1 MIRLAKY
8 FKPFILLILLA
19 IVLLFIQANCDLALP
34 DYMSKIVNNG
44 IQQGGVENA
53 VPRAIRQ
60 SEMDRLVLFM
70 SAEDKAEVLGD
81 YTLVD
86 ASSLDPSTGSGGTYD
101 RYVQDYPALASEP
114 IYVLNDIDGAE
125 IARLNPVMGRAL
137 LVVSFIQQVMAD
149 PSQAAAMG
157 QDLGFDLSMIPAG
170 TDLFA
175 LLGRLPAAQL
185 SQMTTAI
192 NSRFDTMGNNMIT
205 QMAVGLVKA
214 EYAALGMDTGRLQN
228 SYIIH
233 TGTLMLLLSLLSGA
247 CTLAVSFLSARTA
260 AGLARDLRRNVFT
273 KVESFSSTEFDRF
286 STASLITRSTNDVT
300 QIQMVVIMM
309 MRMVFYAPII
319 GIGGVIRAMGKNPTM
334 WWIIAVAVA
343 TLLSLILIVYS
354 ISLPKFKS
362 IQGLIDR
369 LNLVMRENL
378 SGMMVIRAFNRQE
391 FEQNRFDKAN
401 RDLTG
406 IMLFVNR
413 VMVIMMPVMMLVMN
427 GLSLLIIW
435 TGAHQV
441 AQSNMQ
447 VGDMMAFLQYT
458 MQIVFAF
465 LMLTMMFIFLPRASV
480 SAGRIADV
488 LETEPVIEDPPNPKR
503 FAEPFDGTTLWQG
516 PSTGSG
522 GTSGQV
528 EFRHVSF
535 RYPGAEKD
543 VLHDISFV
551 ARPGQTTAFIGS
563 TGSGKSTIVSLI
575 PRFYDVTEGS
585 ILVDGTDIRQVTQ
598 HDLRDKI
605 GYVPQKGTL
614 FSGTIESNLLYA
626 DENASDEALREAADI
641 AQATEFIAATPEG
654 FAAEIS
660 QGGANVSGGQKQ
672 RLAIARAL
680 VKKPPIYIFDDS
692 FSAVDFKTDA
702 ALRRALKEKLVLSL
716 VEGTAA
722 STLLIVTQRVSTIKN
737 AEQIIVLEEGRIV
750 GQGTHQELMETCD
763 IYREI
768 ALSQLGENEAMR
780 E

>member
-8 FKPFILLILLA
+8 LKPFVLLILLA
-19 IVLLFIQANCDLALP
+19 IVLLFVQANCNLALP

-60 SEMDRLVLFM
+60 SQMDRLVLFM
-70 SAEDKAEVLGD
+70 TAEDKAAVLGD

-86 ASSLDPSTGSGGTYD
+86 ENSPDYD
-101 RYVQDYPALASEP
+101 SYVKDYPALASEP
-114 IYVLNDIDGAE
+114 IYVLNDVDGAE
-125 IARLNPVMGRAL
+125 MARLNPLMGRAL
-137 LVVSFIQQVMAD
+137 LIVSFIQQVMAD
-149 PSQAAAMG
+149 PSKAAAMG
-157 QDLGFDLSMIPAG
+157 QELGFDLSRIPPG

-175 LLGRLPAAQL
+175 LLSRLPAAQL
-185 SQMTTAI
+185 SQMTSAI
-192 NSRFDTMGNNMIT
+192 NSRFDAMGDSLIT
-205 QMAVGLVKA
+205 QTAVGLVKA

-228 SYIIH
+228 NYMIR

-247 CTLAVSFLSARTA
+247 CTIAVSFLSARTA
-260 AGLARDLRRNVFT
+260 AGLARDLRRYIFT

-334 WWIIAVAVA
+334 WWIIAVAVGV
-343 TLLSLILIVYS
+343 LLGLVLIVYS
-354 ISLPKFKS
+354 ISVPKFKS

-391 FEQNRFDKAN
+391 FEQNRFDQAN

-406 IMLFVNR
+406 TMLFVNR
-413 VMVIMMPVMMLVMN
+413 VMVIMMPAMMLLMN

-441 AQSNMQ
+441 AQANMQ
-447 VGDMMAFLQYT
+447 VGDMMAFLQYA

-488 LETEPVIEDPPNPKR
+488 LETEPVIEDPPIETR
-503 FAEPFDGTTLWQG
+503 RQG
-516 PSTGSG
+516 DKETRGISPSPPLPLSVSG
-522 GTSGQV
+522 LV

-543 VLHDISFV
+543 VLHDINFV

-575 PRFYDVTEGS
+575 PRFYDVTEGV

-614 FSGTIESNLLYA
+614 FSGTIESNLRYA
-626 DENASDEALREAADI
+626 DENASDDALKEAADI
-641 AQATEFIAATPEG
+641 AQATEFIFAEPEG
-654 FAAEIS
+654 FAAEIA

-692 FSAVDFKTDA
+692 FSAVDFKTEA
-702 ALRRALKEKLVLSL
+702 ALRRALKEKLVLSSG
-716 VEGTAA
+716 EGTAA
-722 STLLIVTQRVSTIKN
+722 STLLMVTQRVSTIKN
-737 AEQIIVLEEGRIV
+737 AEQIIVLDEGRIV
-750 GQGTHQELMETCD
+750 GKGTHQELMEDCD

-768 ALSQLGENEAMR
+768 ALSQLGENEVMR

>member
-1 MIRLAKY
+1 
-8 FKPFILLILLA
+8 
-19 IVLLFIQANCDLALP
+19 
-34 DYMSKIVNNG
+34 
-44 IQQGGVENA
+44 
-53 VPRAIRQ
+53 
-60 SEMDRLVLFM
+60 
-70 SAEDKAEVLGD
+70 
-81 YTLVD
+81 
-86 ASSLDPSTGSGGTYD
+86 
-101 RYVQDYPALASEP
+101 
-114 IYVLNDIDGAE
+114 
-125 IARLNPVMGRAL
+125 
-137 LVVSFIQQVMAD
+137 
-149 PSQAAAMG
+149 
-157 QDLGFDLSMIPAG
+157 
-170 TDLFA
+170 
-175 LLGRLPAAQL
+175 
-185 SQMTTAI
+185 
-192 NSRFDTMGNNMIT
+192 
-205 QMAVGLVKA
+205 
-214 EYAALGMDTGRLQN
+214 
-228 SYIIH
+228 
-233 TGTLMLLLSLLSGA
+233 
-247 CTLAVSFLSARTA
+247 
-260 AGLARDLRRNVFT
+260 
-273 KVESFSSTEFDRF
+273 
-286 STASLITRSTNDVT
+286 
-300 QIQMVVIMM
+300 MM

-391 FEQNRFDKAN
+391 FEQDRFDKAN
-401 RDLTG
+401 RDLTST
-406 IMLFVNR
+406 MLFVNR

-435 TGAHQV
+435 IGAHQV

-488 LETEPVIEDPPNPKR
+488 LETELVIEDPVNPKR
-503 FAEPFDGTTLWQG
+503 LAESFEG
-516 PSTGSG
+516 PI
-522 GTSGQV
+522 

-585 ILVDGTDIRQVTQ
+585 ILVDGTDVRQVTQ
-598 HDLRDKI
+598 HDLRAKI

-626 DENASDEALREAADI
+626 DENASDETLKEAADI
-641 AQATEFIAATPEG
+641 AQATEFIFAEPEG
-654 FAAEIS
+654 FAAEIA

-692 FSAVDFKTDA
+692 FSAVDFKTEA
-702 ALRRALKEKLVLSL
+702 ALRRALKE
-716 VEGTAA
+716 ETAA
-722 STLLIVTQRVSTIKN
+722 STLLMVTQRVSSIKN

-750 GQGTHQELMETCD
+750 GRGTHQELMETCD

-768 ALSQLGENEAMR
+768 ALSQLGKEELV
-780 E
+780 